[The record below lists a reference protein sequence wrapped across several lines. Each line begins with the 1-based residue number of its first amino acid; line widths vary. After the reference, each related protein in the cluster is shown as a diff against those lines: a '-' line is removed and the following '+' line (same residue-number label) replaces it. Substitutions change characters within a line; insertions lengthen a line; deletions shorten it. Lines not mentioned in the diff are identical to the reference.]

1 MAEDKQK
8 RKKIIVSGARPS
20 GRLHLGNYIG
30 ALKSWVQ
37 LQEEYRCY
45 YFIADWHALTTG
57 YADSHQ
63 VKENSREMITDWLS
77 AGLDPERAVL
87 FRQSEVKEHAELFLL
102 LAMIT
107 PIAWLERCPTFKEQL
122 RELEGKEINNYGFLG
137 YPLLQAADILAYR
150 ADAVPV
156 GEDQLPHLEISRE
169 VARRFNYLY
178 GKVLPEP
185 EALLGKYPLLPG
197 IDSRKMSKSYEN
209 YIALS
214 DSPAQIKEKVGQ
226 MITDPQRARRKD
238 PGRPEVCTAFR
249 FQEIFNPPEASRIE
263 SECRTA
269 GIGCV
274 QCKELLARKLAEEM
288 APLHEKRRSLEEK
301 PAYLEE
307 ILRDGES
314 RAREAAR
321 ATLEAV
327 RGAMGL

>member
-1 MAEDKQK
+1 MAKDEQK

-30 ALKSWVQ
+30 ALQNWRR
-37 LQEEYRCY
+37 LQDEYRCY

-63 VKENSREMITDWLS
+63 VKENSREMLIDWLS

-87 FRQSEVKEHAELFLL
+87 FRQSEIKEHAELFLL

-122 RELEGKEINNYGFLG
+122 RELEGKEIHNYGFLG

-156 GEDQLPHLEISRE
+156 GEDQLPHLEIARE
-169 VARRFNYLY
+169 VARRFNHLY

-209 YIALS
+209 DIALS
-214 DSPAQIKEKVGQ
+214 DPPEKIKEKVSQ
-226 MITDPQRARRKD
+226 MITDPQRARRHD
-238 PGRPEVCTAFR
+238 PGRPEICTAFR
-249 FQEIFNPPEASRIE
+249 FQEIFNPSELSGIEAA
-263 SECRTA
+263 CRTA
-269 GIGCV
+269 EIGCV
-274 QCKELLARKLAEEM
+274 QCKELLTRKLVETM
-288 APLHEKRRSLEEK
+288 APLHEKRRSLEER

-307 ILRDGES
+307 ILVEGEKQ
-314 RAREAAR
+314 ARKKAR